1 MRLLKSSIKFFIP
14 IFFNNYSSDRTTTIV
29 TMPAHYRYSLK
40 PPSDNIDPA
49 DAVPNYRRK
58 IKQFKNMCKKF
69 TAFLFSRVGLCV
81 VVIGYVILGGI
92 IFKGIEGSHEE
103 KERAM
108 NHSLI
113 YDVDYST
120 ETLVTEIWN
129 MTKFEVIFHERN
141 YTNKLKARLIDYQ
154 KSLSNAVKHGYKGN
168 ANPNNIKWTL
178 PGSILYAV
186 TIVTTIGYGHI
197 TCVTDAGKI
206 TTIFYALVGIPMMLL
221 CLANIGSSMANLF
234 RFLYA
239 KICCGYCNYVKKRNR
254 RIKTATQANV
264 VSYAALA
271 TTNLIMSANSQ
282 GQNINEKIQ
291 FLSSYP
297 NMIGKNNE
305 YRQDRDSKSP
315 NKSSPTFEKAEFL
328 KVNI

>member
-1 MRLLKSSIKFFIP
+1 
-14 IFFNNYSSDRTTTIV
+14 
-29 TMPAHYRYSLK
+29 MPTHYRYSLK

-81 VVIGYVILGGI
+81 VVIGYVFFGGI
-92 IFKGIEGSHEE
+92 LFKGIEGSHEE
-103 KERAM
+103 KERAL

-113 YDVDYST
+113 YNVEYST

-129 MTKFEVIFHERN
+129 MTKFEIIFHERN
-141 YTNKLKARLIDYQ
+141 YTNKLKARLIEYQ

-168 ANPNNIKWTL
+168 SNPNNIKWTL

-221 CLANIGSSMANLF
+221 CMANIGSSMANLF
-234 RFLYA
+234 RFVYA
-239 KICCGYCNYVKKRNR
+239 KICCGYCNYVRKRNR

-271 TTNLIMSANSQ
+271 TTNLIMNANTP

-297 NMIGKNNE
+297 NLIAKNSE
-305 YRQDRDSKSP
+305 YLHERDSKSP
-315 NKSSPTFEKAEFL
+315 NKSSTSFEKTDFL
-328 KVNI
+328 KVKL